1 MAIEKMQKFHL
12 ITFYGKRDTVME
24 QLQDFQQIELFS
36 AENYHKKT
44 DSFFSQMQEHP
55 EADKIENQVGNV
67 SWALSFLEQ
76 YIEKPGMVQALRK
89 PLRHYTLR
97 QLSEHANTFDWQNVY
112 SDLRQQDKR
121 LRTIEQKRQ
130 ELSLKEDELNKWQ
143 YFDENPAILST
154 FNETIGLLGTVP
166 NTELNHLKEE
176 MRKLQHTYLEIIHQ
190 TSTTSYLLLLF
201 LKEKSEEAHDI
212 LNEAGFQEY
221 EYPYEDKP
229 AQVLKQTKEQLQ
241 QLASEEKS
249 IKTRLKTQ
257 KNNYENLG
265 LVAEYLDGLLMRVNA
280 NKYLLQSNYTMELTG
295 WIPAKQTEQLDQQIR
310 QVAGKDYF
318 LEFTEVK
325 EEEYSQTPVLLKNHK
340 LIKPFEGLV
349 EMYSL
354 PQYWELDPTPFMTP
368 FYALA
373 FGLMVADFGYGL
385 LLFVASALAKYLLNF
400 KPAMKQNIN
409 MFQICSVPT
418 MMWGLIYGNIFG
430 RQFSFQLLSTDS
442 DITEIL
448 VMSMIFG
455 FIQIMFG
462 LGLKFYLL
470 WQKERAK
477 LKALLQAGAWMFFL
491 ISVAMIAAGMVLV
504 PDTSLQTIGIVCL
517 IASLVMIVIGG
528 SLDGQTVIGKIG
540 SGLYSIMNITN
551 YLSDLI
557 SYTRLMALGVA
568 GGSIG
573 AAFNLILS
581 YLPIPAKFTIGI
593 VLFIGLHGLNI
604 FLSHLSAYVHG
615 IRLQYLEFFNK
626 FYTGGGRVFKPFKSS
641 EAYVQVISE
650 RKQEQEDK

>member
-1 MAIEKMQKFHL
+1 M
-12 ITFYGKRDTVME
+12 
-24 QLQDFQQIELFS
+24 
-36 AENYHKKT
+36 
-44 DSFFSQMQEHP
+44 
-55 EADKIENQVGNV
+55 
-67 SWALSFLEQ
+67 
-76 YIEKPGMVQALRK
+76 
-89 PLRHYTLR
+89 
-97 QLSEHANTFDWQNVY
+97 
-112 SDLRQQDKR
+112 
-121 LRTIEQKRQ
+121 
-130 ELSLKEDELNKWQ
+130 
-143 YFDENPAILST
+143 
-154 FNETIGLLGTVP
+154 
-166 NTELNHLKEE
+166 
-176 MRKLQHTYLEIIHQ
+176 
-190 TSTTSYLLLLF
+190 
-201 LKEKSEEAHDI
+201 
-212 LNEAGFQEY
+212 
-221 EYPYEDKP
+221 
-229 AQVLKQTKEQLQ
+229 LKQTKEQLQ

-249 IKTRLKTQ
+249 IKTRLKIQ